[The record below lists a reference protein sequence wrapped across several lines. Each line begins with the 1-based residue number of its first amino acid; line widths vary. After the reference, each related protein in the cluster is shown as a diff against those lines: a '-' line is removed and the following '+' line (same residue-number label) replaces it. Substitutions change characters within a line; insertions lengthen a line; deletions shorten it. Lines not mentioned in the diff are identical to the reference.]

1 MKQFVELRGLAAE
14 HGGLLVDQPLAE
26 HVHGD
31 LHHRGAR
38 ALAVA
43 ALEHP
48 ELAVLN
54 GELDVLHVGEV
65 VLQMALDFIQL
76 LVNGGHHLFERGV
89 FRFALL
95 LGDVL
100 RGSPAARTFE
110 RDLLRGADAGHDVL
124 ALRVDQILAVEEVFA
139 RGGVARES
147 DARGGVGAHVA
158 EDHRLHRDGRAPFG
172 RDVVELAVEDGA
184 LVHPRTEDGAHGPP
198 QLIPRIGRE
207 VFAGLLLHGGLE
219 LGDELP
225 EVLGRELRVELYAAL
240 ALLLLDDDFERIV
253 VLFRDG
259 FHAQHHVAVH
269 LHETAVRV
277 PCEAGVAREGGHG
290 LHGLVVH
297 AEVEDRVHHAGHRG
311 AGARADRYEQG
322 FLPVAEPAFGQTFD
336 VADGFLDLGAEQRD
350 HLLLAVRVVLGAYFR
365 GDGESRG
372 HGDPD
377 EVHLGEVGT
386 LAAEQLPH
394 FAVAFGLLVAE
405 SVDTFNVCHNVE
417 F

>member
-1 MKQFVELRGLAAE
+1 MRTRIAFCPVSGEHLLGIFGEEDHGTRGGARRCGQPLDDHLRILDGRLVEDGMKQFVELRGLAAE

-184 LVHPRTEDGAHGPP
+184 LVHPRTEDGAHGP
-198 QLIPRIGRE
+198 
-207 VFAGLLLHGGLE
+207 H
-219 LGDELP
+219 
-225 EVLGRELRVELYAAL
+225 
-240 ALLLLDDDFERIV
+240 
-253 VLFRDG
+253 
-259 FHAQHHVAVH
+259 
-269 LHETAVRV
+269 
-277 PCEAGVAREGGHG
+277 
-290 LHGLVVH
+290 
-297 AEVEDRVHHAGHRG
+297 
-311 AGARADRYEQG
+311 
-322 FLPVAEPAFGQTFD
+322 
-336 VADGFLDLGAEQRD
+336 
-350 HLLLAVRVVLGAYFR
+350 
-365 GDGESRG
+365 S
-372 HGDPD
+372 
-377 EVHLGEVGT
+377 
-386 LAAEQLPH
+386 
-394 FAVAFGLLVAE
+394 
-405 SVDTFNVCHNVE
+405 
-417 F
+417 